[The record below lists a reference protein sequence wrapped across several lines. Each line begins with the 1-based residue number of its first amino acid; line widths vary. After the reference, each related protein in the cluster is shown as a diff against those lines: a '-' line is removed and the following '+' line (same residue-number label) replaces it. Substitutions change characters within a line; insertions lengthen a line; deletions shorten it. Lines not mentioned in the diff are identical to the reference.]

1 MKSLQLL
8 ELEAKFALLN
18 TFDPDWIEKLIAK
31 TEEDQKIQ
39 DQLPKRKII
48 PIEDNKIDM

>member
-1 MKSLQLL
+1 MKSLKLL

-18 TFDPDWIEKLIAK
+18 TVDPDWIKKLIAV
-31 TEEDQKIQ
+31 TEEEQKIQ

-48 PIEDNKIDM
+48 PIEDNNIDM